1 MIVMFWKSTYSGN
14 MCNLDPS
21 FGYFYKI
28 DSFISVNSS
37 FIDFLSL
44 KIPM

>member
-1 MIVMFWKSTYSGN
+1 
-14 MCNLDPS
+14 MCSLEPS
-21 FGYFYKI
+21 FGYFYNI

-37 FIDFLSL
+37 LIDFLSL